1 MSIQGIRGRGTRGR
15 GRGRK
20 GLELGPQHLR
30 ICLMWIRA
38 RRQSH
43 LLQRLGLV
51 FMEAMERIIDDL
63 DFTAEKKLKGAV
75 SLRRDE
81 AYQWKHEFLNLTQK
95 DRSVAEYK
103 ADFLRLSREN
113 KKEPEPSNSLM
124 RPKKKA
130 KSDGPVRVGLPI
142 TPTGWHFV
150 GTVVDAI
157 QASAQTTVV
166 YATRHQE
173 DGDAQDIITGTF
185 LIFNVPDT
193 VLIDIGSTHSY
204 ITSFV
209 SETLG
214 ILVESTSSEVQGTVF
229 LADLMELPFGEFALI
244 LGMDWLVKHR
254 VSLDYTSRMV
264 VLRTDEDN
272 EVMVIGEYRDY
283 LTNVITALVAEKLVR
298 KGCEAFLA
306 YISVSD
312 FSDSSVKDIKTLI
325 LGTALVSIAPYRMA
339 PKELTELKAQIQ
351 ELLDRGFIHPS
362 VSLWG
367 APMLFFKRASVFS
380 KIDLQSGYHQ
390 LKVKE
395 SDMHKTTFRTRLR
408 MNTMSISELY
418 YRSFA
423 RNNSPLTKL
432 LRKGVPF
439 VWNDKYQES
448 FEKLKSVLT
457 QAPIL
462 IQPEFGKD
470 FIVYSDASHVG
481 LGFVLMRDGKV
492 VAYASCQLKTH
503 KANYPM
509 HDLELAAVVFTLKIW
524 RHYLYGEKFTI
535 YTNDKSLRY
544 LLTQKE
550 LNLWQPKWVE
560 LLNDYDCTIEY
571 HPGKANVVAD
581 ALNCRVMTDLIAI
594 FARLSL
600 FYDES
605 LLIELQVKPTWIDH
619 IKGKLMGDNLLVLQ
633 FHQIE
638 NRDTADF
645 RINNDEILC
654 FRGQICVPNDED
666 LRQSILREVTNFIA
680 HCLTCQQVKAEHY
693 LPSGLLQPGSSLHVS
708 FLEEIARGSGFKVGL
723 QYCFPFSDDGQSERM
738 IQVLEDMLRS
748 YVIDLQ
754 GSWEEYLSLAEF
766 PYNKSYQ
773 SSIQIAPYDALY
785 GHLKRKDIEY
795 SVENLVFLKVSP
807 WEKVLRFSHKG
818 KLSPWFIGSYHIL
831 KCVGLVAYPLDLL
844 SELDGIHDV
853 IHVSMLRH

>member
-1 MSIQGIRGRGTRGR
+1 MIGACLRCGSTKHCIQDC
-15 GRGRK
+15 
-20 GLELGPQHLR
+20 PLR
-30 ICLMWIRA
+30 TD
-38 RRQSH
+38 Q
-43 LLQRLGLV
+43 
-51 FMEAMERIIDDL
+51 
-63 DFTAEKKLKGAV
+63 
-75 SLRRDE
+75 
-81 AYQWKHEFLNLTQK
+81 
-95 DRSVAEYK
+95 
-103 ADFLRLSREN
+103 
-113 KKEPEPSNSLM
+113 
-124 RPKKKA
+124 
-130 KSDGPVRVGLPI
+130 
-142 TPTGWHFV
+142 
-150 GTVVDAI
+150 
-157 QASAQTTVV
+157 AQTTVV
-166 YATRHQE
+166 YARRHQE
-173 DGDAQDIITGTF
+173 DGDAQDIIT
-185 LIFNVPDT
+185 
-193 VLIDIGSTHSY
+193 DI
-204 ITSFV
+204 
-209 SETLG
+209 L
-214 ILVESTSSEVQGTVF
+214 LKVQGTVF

-254 VSLDYTSRMV
+254 VSLDYASRMV

-306 YISVSD
+306 YSVSD
-312 FSDSSVKDIKTLI
+312 FSDSSVKDIKT
-325 LGTALVSIAPYRMA
+325 
-339 PKELTELKAQIQ
+339 
-351 ELLDRGFIHPS
+351 
-362 VSLWG
+362 
-367 APMLFFKRASVFS
+367 FKGASVFS

-395 SDMHKTTFRTRLR
+395 SDVHKTTFRTCTIDQASTLNLER
-408 MNTMSISELY
+408 IS
-418 YRSFA
+418 SC
-423 RNNSPLTKL
+423 
-432 LRKGVPF
+432 
-439 VWNDKYQES
+439 
-448 FEKLKSVLT
+448 
-457 QAPIL
+457 
-462 IQPEFGKD
+462 
-470 FIVYSDASHVG
+470 SDASHVG

-560 LLNDYDCTIEY
+560 LLNNYDCTIEY

-666 LRQSILREVTNFIA
+666 LRQSILREVHIALMLLGYLLTPTKKDSVWVVVDRLTKSSHFIPIR
-680 HCLTCQQVKAEHY
+680 TDF
-693 LPSGLLQPGSSLHVS
+693 SLQKLAKQDPRFTSRFWKKLHEALGSRLD
-708 FLEEIARGSGFKVGL
+708 
-723 QYCFPFSDDGQSERM
+723 FSTAFHSQTDGQSERM